1 MNNEETIYNNPNGK
15 YYMVSSNS
23 PKLDY
28 TQKYEVQ
35 IDNLKIEYISE
46 WRKGIAIG
54 YSKDNISSYKYI
66 PNLISK
72 NNKILYHGYGCYDY
86 VEEIYRT
93 SKGYYLVY
101 HYKDFSAPG
110 KDPDYRGP
118 FLKCVISE
126 NGEEIIYQS
135 DIDKYLYKSLD
146 FKSDWYNPYDKDVFI
161 PKEMGLGIVE
171 YDNSFYQLEDFKKL
185 FEIPHKFKIESIFEQ
200 NRCLLSVPEDNRDII
215 VTVKNNKAIDYT
227 DVDDIEKLTTLI
239 DMTNDSTLIKYS
251 TSKEPTANVIR
262 RMQAII
268 DMHQADKKAEA
279 LCDVNYYSA
288 YTHPRHFISDHPIAI
303 NDFDKGIIISK
314 EEIKIL
320 QDLHQTVCYEGNFT
334 NYGKY
339 FFHLKE
345 IDIYPDDCLEC
356 IFYQDF
362 MVLRMP
368 TGYVSYYQYRFYS
381 LDGRSMSDKIYN
393 KVYSTKDNI
402 TIEDDK
408 NFRNFS
414 FHYSNDRKDCGIIII
429 KDGQLIDNPFPDFM
443 FDKNTGYYNL
453 SVNEHCVIFKN
464 ERYDF
469 FFNKIFINYIDV
481 RLDEVIANYLYK
493 MKPEF
498 EYYYVGN
505 QYFVAPNETM
515 YEKHLCLP
523 THKSLDYV
531 GRELNHKHKNRP
543 NHVEDIIYIG
553 NYNDNDEEYS
563 LYLFKCR
570 PHAYCDTSGH
580 ISYDFNPDKIEL

>member
-1 MNNEETIYNNPNGK
+1 
-15 YYMVSSNS
+15 MVASDFR
-23 PKLDY
+23 KLF
-28 TQKYEVQ
+28 TQNYEVQ
-35 IDNLKIEYISE
+35 IGKLKIDSISE
-46 WRKGIAIG
+46 WRKGVAIA
-54 YSKDNISSYKYI
+54 YSGSI
-66 PNLISK
+66 PNLI
-72 NNKILYHGYGCYDY
+72 NRDNKILYYGYGCYDY

-135 DIDKYLYKSLD
+135 DIDKYLYKSVD
-146 FKSDWYNPYDKDVFI
+146 FKSDWYNPYDNDVFI

-171 YDNSFYQLEDFKKL
+171 YDNSFYQLEDFRKL

-200 NRCLLSVPEDNRDII
+200 NQCLLSVPDDNRDII

-227 DVDDIEKLTTLI
+227 DADDIEKLTTLI
-239 DMTNDSTLIKYS
+239 DITNDSTLIKYS
-251 TSKEPTANVIR
+251 TSKEPIANVIR

-268 DMHQADKKAEA
+268 DMHQADEKAEA
-279 LCDVNYYSA
+279 LYDINYFST
-288 YTHPRHFISDHPIAI
+288 YTYPRHFISDHPLAI

-320 QDLHQTVCYEGNFT
+320 QDLHQAVCHEGNFT
-334 NYGKY
+334 NNGKY
-339 FFHLKE
+339 FFHFKE
-345 IDIYPDDCLEC
+345 IDMYPDDCLEC

-381 LDGRSMSDKIYN
+381 LDGKSMSDKIYN

-408 NFRNFS
+408 NFRNFC
-414 FHYSNDRKDCGIIII
+414 FHYSNDRKDSGIIII
-429 KDGQLIDNPFPDFM
+429 KDGQLIDNPFPEFM

-453 SVNEHCVIFKN
+453 SVNEHCVIFNN

-469 FFNKIFINYIDV
+469 FFNKIPINYIDV
-481 RLDEVIANYLYK
+481 EIEEVIRNYLYK

-498 EYYYVGN
+498 EYYHIAN
-505 QYFVAPNETM
+505 QHYIAP
-515 YEKHLCLP
+515 YELLNDGKLYLP
-523 THKSLDYV
+523 TSESLESVDKKLSHKLKV
-531 GRELNHKHKNRP
+531 RP
-543 NHVEDIIYIG
+543 NHVESIIHIG
-553 NYNDNDEEYS
+553 DYEDDNHEDYS

-570 PHAYCDTSGH
+570 PHAYCDTKGQ